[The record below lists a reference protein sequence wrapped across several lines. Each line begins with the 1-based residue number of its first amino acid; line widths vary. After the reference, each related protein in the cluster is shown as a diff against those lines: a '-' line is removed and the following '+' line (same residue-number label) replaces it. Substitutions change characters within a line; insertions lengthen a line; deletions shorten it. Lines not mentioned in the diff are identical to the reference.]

1 MPKVAFTDINGKS
14 YAPSELANKIVVV
27 NFWATWCPSC
37 VEEFPS
43 LIKLRDSF
51 GSKMALVTVS
61 GDEKSDLDS
70 KVKPF
75 LAKHS
80 AGRNA
85 YLATFADESA
95 FASALGWSGQYPV
108 TIIYDRKGEKVELI
122 EGAQSYEQFADAVR
136 KHL

>member
-1 MPKVAFTDINGKS
+1 MASLKSAVAKHRGKV
-14 YAPSELANKIVVV
+14 VVV

-37 VEEFPS
+37 VEEFPG
-43 LIKLRDSF
+43 LVKLRDEF
-51 GSKMALVTVS
+51 GSKMALVTIS

-75 LAKHS
+75 LAKHN

-85 YLATFADESA
+85 YLAALGDEAA

-108 TIIYDRKGEKVELI
+108 TLIYDRKGERVEVL
-122 EGAQSYEQFADAVR
+122 EGAKSYDAFAEAVR
-136 KHL
+136 RHL